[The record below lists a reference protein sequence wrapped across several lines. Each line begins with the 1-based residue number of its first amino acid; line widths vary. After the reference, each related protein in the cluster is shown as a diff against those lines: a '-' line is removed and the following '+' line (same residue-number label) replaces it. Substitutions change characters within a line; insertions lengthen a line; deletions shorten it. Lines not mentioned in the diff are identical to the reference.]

1 MSTTKITWA
10 WGTNTVVTFD
20 PATDVLDFG
29 WFQADQFTI
38 SEVAGQVVIAIP
50 SNHQTY
56 TLQNTSLQDLHLS
69 NITGKDQSAISKWTA
84 ALNNASPPITPP
96 SDPPADTPP
105 PVITPPVTPPTS
117 DAGAWSATAVYTE
130 GMTVVVDG
138 VTYQANWWVQGV
150 DPVERN
156 GVAGSGEPW
165 TIIAG
170 GSSDPTAW
178 SATKVYTAGMQTIVD
193 GVIYEAKWWTKGDDP
208 QFNNTIGRPWSV
220 VGPADPADAVPT
232 VPTGLTATDAS
243 SDAVMLAWNASTV
256 PGGAA
261 VTGYAIFLNGQQI
274 GTTAGTSYT
283 VANLTAD
290 TIYQFSVTA
299 FDAAGSSAQASP
311 ISVHTLALTNPDDPG
326 SGGSGGGSTAERE
339 FSPYIDMAI
348 PADADLM
355 AISRASGIENFTLA
369 FMLSS
374 DQGIG
379 WQGVGS
385 ITDDGLANGSTILA
399 QVQAVQAAG
408 GNITI
413 SFGGAAG
420 QEAALTATSAAA
432 LQAEYQS
439 VIDRYH
445 VDSLDFDIEGWA
457 VTDQR
462 SIDLRNQALVGLQQ
476 ANPDVTIS
484 FTLPVLPTGLVDSGL
499 NLLRSAMQAGV
510 RVDVVN
516 IMTMDYGT
524 AVDNNGQMG
533 LNAIYAIQ
541 ATEAQLAQLGMSSTK
556 IGVTPMIGVNDIV
569 SEVFTLAD
577 AQMLEDYAETDP
589 NVVRLSMWSVA
600 RDNGDGAGAAYAS
613 PFNSGISQDP
623 YDFAEIFG
631 EFDLVA
637 ATDTAAA
644 LPSGS
649 DASAASVA
657 LLGQYAAGSF
667 ASPMGDVAGA
677 VQTSASEGPEQ
688 TLVPPQTA

>member
-10 WGTNTVVTFD
+10 WGTNTVVSFN
-20 PATDVLDFG
+20 PAADVLDFG

-56 TLQNTSLQDLHLS
+56 TLQNISLQDLHLS
-69 NITGKDQSAISKWTA
+69 NITAKDQSAISKWTA
-84 ALNNASPPITPP
+84 ALNSASPPVTPPPDPP
-96 SDPPADTPP
+96 SDTSP
-105 PVITPPVTPPTS
+105 PVTPPVTPPPADT
-117 DAGAWSATAVYTE
+117 GTWSATAVYTE
-130 GMTVVVDG
+130 GMTVVVGG
-138 VTYQANWWVQGV
+138 VTYKANWWVQGV

-156 GVAGSGEPW
+156 GITGSGEPW

-170 GSSDPTAW
+170 GSNDPTAW
-178 SATKVYTAGMQTIVD
+178 STTKVYTAGMQAIVD

-243 SDAVMLAWNASTV
+243 SDAVMLTWNASTV

-283 VANLTAD
+283 FANLTAD
-290 TIYQFSVTA
+290 TIYQFSVSA
-299 FDAAGSSAQASP
+299 LDAAGSSGQSGS
-311 ISVHTLALTNPDDPG
+311 ISVHTLALNPDDPG
-326 SGGSGGGSTAERE
+326 SGGSGGGSTVGRE

-348 PADADLM
+348 PSDADLM

-379 WQGVGS
+379 WQGSGS
-385 ITDDGLANGSTILA
+385 IVDDGLANGSTILA

-408 GNITI
+408 GHITI

-420 QEAALTATSAAA
+420 QEAALTATSATA

-499 NLLRSAMQAGV
+499 NLLRSATQAGM

-533 LNAIYAIQ
+533 LNAINAIK
-541 ATEAQLAQLGMSSTK
+541 ATEAQLAELGMTTTN

-577 AQMLEDYAETDP
+577 ARMLEDYAETDP

-600 RDNGDGAGAAYAS
+600 RDNGNGAGAPYAS
-613 PFNSGISQDP
+613 PFNGGIAQEL

-631 EFDLVA
+631 EFDPVGA
-637 ATDTAAA
+637 ASTTAA
-644 LPSGS
+644 LSSGS
-649 DASAASVA
+649 GASAASGA
-657 LLGQYAAGSF
+657 LLGQYAAGGF
-667 ASPMGDVAGA
+667 ASPMGEITGA
-677 VQTSASEGPEQ
+677 VQTSALEGSEQ
-688 TLVPPQTA
+688 TTLVQPQPA